1 MSNIFPVTTYFFP
14 KLNHTLHINYKLH
27 GRNIAKLPLHVN
39 LMHTVHLS
47 YMKYQL
53 KHYKSARISHW
64 PFILTFD
71 LILTAKKQDTPLCK
85 YWLFRYDRLPD
96 IISLHINGLFTT
108 SIRWAITQS
117 SHEWLISVFVREGFN
132 KFNSFFGDILG
143 NYFFFKHAFCFP

>member
-108 SIRWAITQS
+108 SIR
-117 SHEWLISVFVREGFN
+117 
-132 KFNSFFGDILG
+132 
-143 NYFFFKHAFCFP
+143 